1 MNEALELE
9 PLARIESVEACIV
22 SLPLVKPF
30 ETSFSVK
37 TVKEALLLRVRSADC
52 EGWGECVAS
61 SDPFYS
67 YETNATALHVLKEFL
82 LPAAAKSGSL
92 RDVGDRFK
100 KVRGHNMAKA
110 AVENAILDL
119 AARRARKP
127 LWKLLGGEEKRIPS
141 GLSIGIKET
150 PEDLVSAV
158 GKAVEKKYQ
167 RVKIKI
173 KRGKDAAF
181 VRAVR
186 SAFPDVP
193 LMADA
198 NADYSLEDIPA
209 LQALDAFGL
218 MMIEQPLSNDDIYQH
233 SLLQKRLKTAL
244 CLDESIHSLDDARA
258 AQELGSCRIIN
269 IKQGRV
275 GGLLASK
282 AMAAFCLEKGMPV
295 WSGGMLETGIGRAAN
310 LHLQTLPGFVLP
322 GDTSET
328 ANYFRSDIVDK
339 PVVLD
344 GDGMIRLPEG
354 DGLGVAVVPQALAR
368 HKTFEEVLY
377 RR

>member
-1 MNEALELE
+1 MNEALETA
-9 PLARIESVEACIV
+9 PLAPLEAVSAFIV

-37 TVKEALLLRVRSADC
+37 TVKEALLLRVRSSDG
-52 EGWGECVAS
+52 EGWGECVAF

-67 YETNATALHVLKEFL
+67 YETNATALHILKEFL
-82 LPAAAKSGSL
+82 LPAAAEGGSL
-92 RDVGDRFK
+92 RDVLGRFQR
-100 KVRGHNMAKA
+100 VRGHNMAKA
-110 AVENAILDL
+110 AVENAFLDL
-119 AARRARKP
+119 IARREGLP
-127 LWKLLGGEEKRIPS
+127 LWKLLGGSEKRIPS
-141 GLSIGIKET
+141 GLSIGIKKS
-150 PEDLVSAV
+150 PEDLAASV
-158 GKAVEKKYQ
+158 GKAVEKKYG
-167 RVKIKI
+167 RIKVKI

-181 VRAVR
+181 IRAVR
-186 SAFPDVP
+186 EAFPNVR

-198 NADYSLEDIPA
+198 NADYSLEDLPA

-244 CLDESIHSLDDARA
+244 CLDESIHSLDDARTA
-258 AQELGSCRIIN
+258 FELGSCRIIN

-282 AMAAFCLEKGMPV
+282 SMAAFCLEKGMPV

-328 ANYFRSDIVDK
+328 ANYFCSDIVDK

-344 GDGMIRLPEG
+344 PDGMIRLPEG
-354 DGLGVAVVPQALAR
+354 DGLGVSVVPGALAR
-368 HKTFEEVLY
+368 HKTFEEIIY